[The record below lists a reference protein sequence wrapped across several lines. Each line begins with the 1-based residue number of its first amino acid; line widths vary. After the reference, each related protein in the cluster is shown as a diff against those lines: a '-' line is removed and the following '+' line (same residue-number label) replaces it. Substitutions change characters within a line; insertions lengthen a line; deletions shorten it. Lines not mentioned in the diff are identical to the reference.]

1 MRYLALL
8 VLVPLLGGCAGQDVV
23 QPLGFESS
31 SSATRVA
38 DTLVADTPDAE
49 SLGDP
54 AAGRICKTTKRPGSN
69 IADTVCYTR
78 EEQLARQEAS
88 KDKVAE
94 LQREQRWRD
103 QVIQEAQM
111 RNRYPAGLGPR

>member
-1 MRYLALL
+1 MRYLTPLILL
-8 VLVPLLGGCAGQDVV
+8 PLLGACASQDLAE
-23 QPLGFESS
+23 PFGSEPS
-31 SSATRVA
+31 SSAA
-38 DTLVADTPDAE
+38 LVADTPNAA
-49 SLGDP
+49 LLADP
-54 AAGRICKTTKRPGSN
+54 ASGRICKTTKRPGSN

-78 EEQLARQEAS
+78 EEQLAQQEAT
-88 KDKVAE
+88 KGKMGE